1 MWQTA
6 ASPLD
11 IHFERKAMTEHT
23 IEPLEQREAQER
35 MLEEHARS
43 GGTVPWIRQLA
54 LATALYAVLAASS
67 GLVASKQS
75 EEALLTK
82 TDASIAQTEA
92 AIAQNEA
99 ADWWAYSQAKS
110 VKKDI
115 WEAETSTLTQAGAPA
130 AILAEIQKKR
140 QDAITKQND
149 GETKAKAAEKVRDKH
164 LEEAQKHDRQSK
176 DYSRRHTIFAGAVTL
191 FQVAIGL
198 AAIAALTRLMWAFYG
213 SLVLGVLGLLTMLW
227 GGTQFL
233 GKH

>member
-1 MWQTA
+1 
-6 ASPLD
+6 
-11 IHFERKAMTEHT
+11 MTEHT

-35 MLEEHARS
+35 MLEEHERS
-43 GGTVPWIRQLA
+43 EGTVPWIRQLA

-110 VKKDI
+110 VKKDL
-115 WEAETSTLTQAGAPA
+115 WEAEAATLTQAGAPA
-130 AILAEIQKKR
+130 AIVKQMQDKR
-140 QDAITKQND
+140 QDAIKKQDD
-149 GETKAKAAEKVRDKH
+149 GEAKAHAAEKVRDQH
-164 LEEAQKHDRQSK
+164 LADAKKHDSESK
-176 DYSRRHTIFAGAVTL
+176 VNSSRHTIFAGAVTL

-198 AAIAALTRLMWAFYG
+198 AAIAALTRLMWAFYA
-213 SLVLGVLGLLTMLW
+213 SLILGALGVVTMLW

-233 GKH
+233 KHG